1 MLRRARFQAER
12 LAPGYKRKALGL
24 PTFLVG
30 GAVISAAVGALQAF
44 GDILA
49 RQKLILVLTTLLL
62 FGLFILTSF
71 GILHT
76 AGISRRR
83 IRVCIAQPLAA
94 LYETIGACGTPPKD
108 QARTFAVLR
117 DRPHRDRMAR
127 DPPRDRL
134 CNRHL
139 A

>member
-1 MLRRARFQAER
+1 M
-12 LAPGYKRKALGL
+12 
-24 PTFLVG
+24 VW
-30 GAVISAAVGALQAF
+30 AAIGALQAF

-49 RQKLILVLTTLLL
+49 RQELILVVTTVLL

-71 GILHT
+71 GILYA

-94 LYETIGACGTPPKD
+94 LYESIGACGTPPKD
-108 QARTFAVLR
+108 QAAHLR
-117 DRPHRDRMAR
+117 GLHDHPHRDRVAG
-127 DPPRDRL
+127 DSPRDRL
-134 CNRHL
+134 CDRHL